1 MVFIPFCALSEAK
14 GMAIKMKDA
23 LLVDAKKRMHQSLER
38 TQHEFNTIR
47 TGRASASL
55 LDNIYIDYYG
65 SKTLLKHMSNVSIPE
80 PRVIL
85 ISPYEPKFLK
95 EIETQISKSDL
106 GINPSNNGKVIRLNV
121 PPLNEERRK
130 ELVKLVRK
138 IAEDGRIAI
147 RNIRREINDEFKKLE
162 NVSKITEDDLIN
174 SQKEVQEITDEF
186 IEKLN
191 DSLAQKEKEIMEV

>member
-1 MVFIPFCALSEAK
+1 
-14 GMAIKMKDA
+14 MKDA
-23 LLVDAKKRMHQSLER
+23 LLIDTRKRMNQSLER

-47 TGRASASL
+47 TGRASVSL
-55 LDNIYIDYYG
+55 LDNIYVDYYG

-80 PRVIL
+80 PRIIL
-85 ISPYEPKFLK
+85 ISPYEPKFLR

-106 GINPSNNGKVIRLNV
+106 GINPSNDGKVIRLNI
-121 PPLNEERRK
+121 PSLNEERRI
-130 ELVKLVRK
+130 ELVKLVKK

-162 NVSKITEDDLIN
+162 SEGKITEDDLIS

-186 IEKLN
+186 IEKIN

>member
-1 MVFIPFCALSEAK
+1 
-14 GMAIKMKDA
+14 MKDA
-23 LLVDAKKRMHQSLER
+23 LLIDTRKKMNQSLER

-47 TGRASASL
+47 TGRASVSL
-55 LDNIYIDYYG
+55 LDNIYVDYYG
-65 SKTLLKHMSNVSIPE
+65 SRTLLKHMSNVSIPE

-85 ISPYEPKFLK
+85 ISPYEPKFLR

-106 GINPSNNGKVIRLNV
+106 GINPSNDGKVIRLNI
-121 PPLNEERRK
+121 PPLNEERRR
-130 ELVKLVRK
+130 ELVKLVKK
-138 IAEDGRIAI
+138 IAEDGRIAM

-162 NVSKITEDDLIN
+162 SEGKITEDDLIS

-186 IEKLN
+186 TEKIN

>member
-1 MVFIPFCALSEAK
+1 
-14 GMAIKMKDA
+14 MKDA
-23 LLVDAKKRMHQSLER
+23 LLVDAKIRMHQSLER

-47 TGRASASL
+47 TGRASVSL

-80 PRVIL
+80 PRAIL

-106 GINPSNNGKVIRLNV
+106 GINPSNNGKVIRLNI

-162 NVSKITEDDLIN
+162 SKIEITEDDLIK

-186 IEKLN
+186 IEKIN

>member
-1 MVFIPFCALSEAK
+1 
-14 GMAIKMKDA
+14 MKDA
-23 LLVDAKKRMHQSLER
+23 LLVDAKIRMHQSLER

-47 TGRASASL
+47 TGRASVSL

-80 PRVIL
+80 PRAIL

-138 IAEDGRIAI
+138 IAEDGRVAI

-162 NVSKITEDDLIN
+162 SGSKITEDDLIN
-174 SQKEVQEITDEF
+174 YQKEVQEITDEF

>member
-1 MVFIPFCALSEAK
+1 
-14 GMAIKMKDA
+14 MKDA
-23 LLVDAKKRMHQSLER
+23 LLIDARKKMNQSLEI

-47 TGRASASL
+47 TGRASVSL
-55 LDNIYIDYYG
+55 LDNIYVDYYG

-80 PRVIL
+80 PRIIL
-85 ISPYEPKFLK
+85 ISPYEPKFLR

-106 GINPSNNGKVIRLNV
+106 GINPSNDGKVIRLNI
-121 PPLNEERRK
+121 PPLNEERRR
-130 ELVKLVRK
+130 ELVKLVKK

-162 NVSKITEDDLIN
+162 SEGKITEDDLIS

-186 IEKLN
+186 IEKIN

>member
-1 MVFIPFCALSEAK
+1 
-14 GMAIKMKDA
+14 MKDR
-23 LLVDAKKRMHQSLER
+23 LMVDTKKRMNNSLEV

-106 GINPSNNGKVIRLNV
+106 GINPSNDGKVIRLNV
-121 PPLNEERRK
+121 PPLNEERRI
-130 ELVKLVRK
+130 ELVKLVK
-138 IAEDGRIAI
+138 KVAEDGRIAI

-162 NVSKITEDDLIN
+162 SGSEITEDDLIS
-174 SQKEVQEITDEF
+174 SQKEIQEITDEF
-186 IEKLN
+186 IEKIN
-191 DSLAQKEKEIMEV
+191 NSLDQKEKEIMEV

>member
-1 MVFIPFCALSEAK
+1 
-14 GMAIKMKDA
+14 MKDA
-23 LLVDAKKRMHQSLER
+23 LLVDAKTRMHQSMER

-47 TGRASASL
+47 TGRASVSL
-55 LDNIYIDYYG
+55 LDSIYIDYYG

-80 PRVIL
+80 PRAIL

-121 PPLNEERRK
+121 PSLNEERRK

-138 IAEDGRIAI
+138 IAEDGKVAI

-162 NVSKITEDDLIN
+162 SGSKITEDDLIN
-174 SQKEVQEITDEF
+174 SQKEAQEITDES

>member
-1 MVFIPFCALSEAK
+1 
-14 GMAIKMKDA
+14 MKDR
-23 LLVDAKKRMHQSLER
+23 LMVDTKKRMNNSLEV

-106 GINPSNNGKVIRLNV
+106 GINPSNDGKVIRLNV
-121 PPLNEERRK
+121 PPLNEERRR
-130 ELVKLVRK
+130 ELVKLVK
-138 IAEDGRIAI
+138 KVAEDGRIAI

-162 NVSKITEDDLIN
+162 SGSEITEDDLIS
-174 SQKEVQEITDEF
+174 SQKEIQEITDEF
-186 IEKLN
+186 IEKIN
-191 DSLAQKEKEIMEV
+191 NSLDQKEKEIMEV

>member
-1 MVFIPFCALSEAK
+1 
-14 GMAIKMKDA
+14 MKDV
-23 LLVDAKKRMHQSLER
+23 LLVDEKKRMSQSLER

-47 TGRASASL
+47 TGRASVSL
-55 LDNIYIDYYG
+55 LDNIYVDYYG
-65 SKTLLKHMSNVSIPE
+65 SKTLLKHMSNVSVPE
-80 PRVIL
+80 PRIIQ
-85 ISPYEPKFLK
+85 ISPYEQKFLK

-106 GINPSNNGKVIRLNV
+106 GINPSNNGKVIQLNI

-162 NVSKITEDDLIN
+162 SKIEITEDDLIK

-186 IEKLN
+186 IEKIN

>member
-1 MVFIPFCALSEAK
+1 
-14 GMAIKMKDA
+14 MKDA
-23 LLVDAKKRMHQSLER
+23 LLIDTRKKMNQSLER

-47 TGRASASL
+47 TGRASVSL

-65 SKTLLKHMSNVSIPE
+65 SKTLLKHMSNMSIPE

-85 ISPYEPKFLK
+85 ISPYEPKFLR

-106 GINPSNNGKVIRLNV
+106 GINPSNDGKVIRLNI
-121 PPLNEERRK
+121 PPLNEERRR
-130 ELVKLVRK
+130 ELVKLVKK
-138 IAEDGRIAI
+138 IAEDGRIAM

-162 NVSKITEDDLIN
+162 SEGKITEDDLIS

-186 IEKLN
+186 TEKIN